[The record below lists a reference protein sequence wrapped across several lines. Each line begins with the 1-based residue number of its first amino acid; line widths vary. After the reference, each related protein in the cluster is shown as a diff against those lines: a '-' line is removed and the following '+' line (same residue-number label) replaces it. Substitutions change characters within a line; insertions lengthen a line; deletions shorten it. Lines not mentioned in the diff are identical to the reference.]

1 MGEALRFIES
11 VVKRAEII
19 ERNLE
24 RDLAEMEELL
34 KKIPEDADSTKVD
47 LRLIRRSLKLHRL
60 FHLGEENQSEVCD
73 LDREDALDPGSIILK
88 IVRTHSIKLWK
99 VL

>member
-19 ERNLE
+19 EENLE

-47 LRLIRRSLKLHRL
+47 LRLIRRSLSLHRL
-60 FHLGEENQSEVCD
+60 KS
-73 LDREDALDPGSIILK
+73 
-88 IVRTHSIKLWK
+88 T
-99 VL
+99 